1 MSVDQWISLGAA
13 IVAALAAIASWRVA
27 YITKKQYEIQSDE
40 RIKKYRPFFK
50 IKNYHETSQNA
61 YWFDIVNEGYPFYA
75 VVNVKWVGNH
85 VIVKRQFN
93 ALMVHKHTKGN
104 VQTETDRYEN
114 LTVSIQVEE
123 NVDTEGFFEVVGFD
137 IENNDF
143 SFKSPRIIIKEGKIK
158 NGIDLTYQY
167 LR

>member
-1 MSVDQWISLGAA
+1 MSIDQWISLGSAVTAA
-13 IVAALAAIASWRVA
+13 VAAIASWRVVS
-27 YITKKQYEIQSDE
+27 ITRKQYEIQSDE

-50 IKNYHETSQNA
+50 IKGCHRGDKNS

-85 VIVKRQFN
+85 VLVKRQFN
-93 ALMVHKHTKGN
+93 GLMVKEQTKGN
-104 VQTETDRYEN
+104 VKTETDRYEN
-114 LTVSIQVEE
+114 LTLSIQIEE
-123 NVDTEGFFEVVGFD
+123 NSNTEGFFEVVGFD

-143 SFKSPRIIIKEGKIK
+143 TFKSPKIIIKNGKID
-158 NGIDLTYQY
+158 NGIDITYQY

>member
-1 MSVDQWISLGAA
+1 MNIDQWISLGSTVAAA
-13 IVAALAAIASWRVA
+13 IAAIASWRVVF
-27 YITKKQYEIQSDE
+27 ITRRQYEIQSDE
-40 RIKKYRPFFK
+40 RIKKYRPFFR
-50 IKNYHETSQNA
+50 IKGYHGGSKNS

-85 VIVKRQFN
+85 VLVERQFN
-93 ALMVHKHTKGN
+93 ALMVHEHTKGN
-104 VQTETDRYEN
+104 VKTETDRYEN
-114 LTVSIQVEE
+114 QTISIQIDE
-123 NVDTEGFFEVVGFD
+123 NCNTDGLFEVDCFD

-143 SFKSPRIIIKEGKIK
+143 SFKSPNIIIKNGKID